1 MSCSI
6 TSLKGDHVG
15 DYLGAMIGV
24 TKGDTR
30 SLAYGSHLKSLE
42 SPKPET
48 LNAEPC
54 CWLLGTAE
62 ACVVCRV

>member
-15 DYLGAMIGV
+15 GYLGAMIGV
-24 TKGDTR
+24 TKGDT
-30 SLAYGSHLKSLE
+30 G
-42 SPKPET
+42 ET
-48 LNAEPC
+48 FKAKPC